1 MAPARRGMVAV
12 IARHGRI
19 SAREF
24 CRRLQNRWP
33 CRARMPRVRS
43 EAHSAGAWS
52 RRPRLNLGSRSVT
65 RRGPARGEGK
75 RSAPEDNDAGPRCA
89 SVCVCVCLSLSLSA
103 PLTSSSQM
111 FALLDAAF
119 CSPTT
124 PGAEGRGTDT
134 YLKKGLG
141 EQVCALKHHAEETCI
156 IVAIT
161 DTSPPNAVAFC
172 LHRAASRRTLP
183 VHRRSTTS

>member
-1 MAPARRGMVAV
+1 MQAMSDRKLLGKSAV
-12 IARHGRI
+12 I
-19 SAREF
+19 F
-24 CRRLQNRWP
+24 LC
-33 CRARMPRVRS
+33 
-43 EAHSAGAWS
+43 
-52 RRPRLNLGSRSVT
+52 
-65 RRGPARGEGK
+65 
-75 RSAPEDNDAGPRCA
+75 
-89 SVCVCVCLSLSLSA
+89 VCVCVSLSLSA